1 MPINN
6 RINYDIFM
14 QWNIKQQK
22 EWTTTSHTIDES
34 YKCNAEQKKP
44 DTKCMLY
51 HSVLSISKHAKVP
64 MVLGILWGNSD
75 WKGDW
80 GGFGGSDNVLF
91 LIWVLVTWCVLSVYI
106 YQSVHIFYTLC
117 ILHVCCYISYV
128 CHTSIKHSLT
138 PPPHKQM
145 LWGV

>member
-1 MPINN
+1 
-6 RINYDIFM
+6 M

-64 MVLGILWGNSD
+64 MVLGIKVEYTFCGEIVT
-75 WKGDW
+75 GR
-80 GGFGGSDNVLF
+80 GTEEVLGV
-91 LIWVLVTWCVLSVYI
+91 LIMFS
-106 YQSVHIFYTLC
+106 S
-117 ILHVCCYISYV
+117 
-128 CHTSIKHSLT
+128 
-138 PPPHKQM
+138 
-145 LWGV
+145 